1 MAELDHG
8 GKTKILD
15 KEERERVCVCVC
27 ECGGGGPNQGLNWFY
42 CECV

>member
-8 GKTKILD
+8 GKTKTLD
-15 KEERERVCVCVC
+15 KEERERVCVC